1 MIDPALG
8 EDEPLANCKK
18 TIMLTT
24 SDGIKMGIIGL
35 GEREWLDTINSLPP
49 NLIYKSATSTAE
61 ELVPGL
67 RAAGADIV
75 VALTHAREPNDYKLA
90 ENTTPGLIDIILGG
104 HDHFYNHTII
114 NKTHVL
120 RSGTDFQQLSYLEAY
135 RARDPNT
142 GCKWDFN
149 ITRRDILRST
159 PKDPETIILLAKL
172 TSAFK
177 AKLDKPVGYTAVPLD
192 GRFNIVRTQESN
204 LGNFVSDL
212 MRFYYNADCSIM
224 AGGTLRGDQIYPPG
238 VLKMKSVLECMPFED
253 PVVVLKSTGADI
265 LAALENGVSKL
276 PALEGRFP
284 QVSNITYAFNPT
296 KPGGSRVSS
305 VSIGGEPL
313 DLRRI
318 YNLATRGYM
327 SRGKDG
333 YDSLLVEELGGPA
346 VEIVSEEN
354 GVLISTII
362 RQYFQS
368 LKVLGRWR
376 RLGPSLN
383 RHLGGVQEQMQKGG
397 GLREASASSSPS
409 HEKKKHVKHGRH
421 GSLKSHHAA
430 RRDGTVT
437 PREDG
442 RTEIDGHVVD
452 SDSEDEEPEEQVDS
466 EDLGVSTSSLNRARV
481 SQNERESEIIRKVT
495 RKWLRVAG
503 IHRAIGMVGEEEG
516 EFLPHWTRG
525 IAPRLEGRITVLG
538 QG

>member
-1 MIDPALG
+1 
-8 EDEPLANCKK
+8 
-18 TIMLTT
+18 MLTT
-24 SDGIKMGIIGL
+24 SNGIKMGIIGL

-61 ELVPGL
+61 ELAPGL
-67 RAAGADIV
+67 RAAGADII

-135 RARDPNT
+135 RAKDPT
-142 GCKWDFN
+142 SGLKWDIN

-159 PKDPETIILLAKL
+159 PKDPETVTLLAKL
-172 TSAFK
+172 TSTFK
-177 AKLDKPVGYTAVPLD
+177 AKVDKPVGYTAVSLD

-212 MRFYYNADCSIM
+212 MRFYYNADCSIL
-224 AGGTLRGDQIYPPG
+224 AAGTLRGDQIYPPG
-238 VLKMKSVLECMPFED
+238 VLKLKTILECMPFED

-284 QVSNITYAFNPT
+284 QVSNINFTFDLS

-305 VSIGGEPL
+305 VSIGGKPL
-313 DLRRI
+313 DLERV

-327 SRGKDG
+327 SRGKDA
-333 YDSLLVEELGGPA
+333 YDSLLIEELGGPA

-354 GVLISTII
+354 GVLISTIV

-368 LKVLGRWR
+368 LKVLGRWQ
-376 RLGPSLN
+376 RLSPSLN
-383 RHLGGVQEQMQKGG
+383 RHWGGVQEQMQKGG
-397 GLREASASSSPS
+397 GIRETSASSSPTD
-409 HEKKKHVKHGRH
+409 EKKYNNDTKHSRN
-421 GSLKSHHAA
+421 GSLKSKSSIHHHH
-430 RRDGTVT
+430 RREGTVT

-442 RTEIDGHVVD
+442 RTEIDGHIVD
-452 SDSEDEEPEEQVDS
+452 SDSEDEES
-466 EDLGVSTSSLNRARV
+466 EDEVDEDNEDLMLSTSSLNRARV
-481 SQNERESEIIRKVT
+481 FQNEHESEIIRKVT
-495 RKWLRVAG
+495 RKWLRIAG
-503 IHRAIGMVGEEEG
+503 IHRAIGMVGEEDEG

-525 IAPRLEGRITVLG
+525 IAPRLEGRIKIIG
-538 QG
+538 QR